1 MTAIKKLVV
10 EFEEKNLLHIMNK
23 QSAYKD
29 FLIVF
34 SFFCGAA
41 LYNVGNDFPF
51 VFIFLIVIGVIF
63 SILLKYFFDKEI
75 SASLSPWL
83 KAKCD
88 FIENEIK
95 YSKELE
101 KFKELNPRYS
111 AYEDLNVYLI
121 KVAPRNISANQL
133 IDVNKYIEN
142 AYPHLS
148 PITVIE
154 ENDFSISVVDDDD
167 DENFSYS
174 SNVNIEEKE
183 IENFASTNSTS
194 LTTSF
199 EDDENID
206 ISSINAK
213 SFLNLSIEYLNNS
226 LKYCKITSQ
235 KNQLKLLLQKV
246 KIVSNKD
253 FIADNEF
260 YGVYKEIE
268 NFRNDIDPYE
278 SEILWTHLATA
289 LVILEAIRD
298 KTFEFTNDIKVFMGT
313 CENLTQKNK
322 II

>member
-41 LYNVGNDFPF
+41 LHNVGNDFPF
-51 VFIFLIVIGVIF
+51 VFIFLIVIGIIF

-101 KFKELNPRYS
+101 KFKELNPTYS

-121 KVAPRNISANQL
+121 KVAPRNLSANQL
-133 IDVNKYIEN
+133 IDVNKYIKN

-148 PITVIE
+148 PITVKE
-154 ENDFSISVVDDDD
+154 ENDFSISDDD

-174 SNVNIEEKE
+174 SDVNIEEKE
-183 IENFASTNSTS
+183 IENVASTNSTS

-199 EDDENID
+199 EDDGNID
-206 ISSINAK
+206 ITSINAK

-246 KIVSNKD
+246 KSVSNKD

-260 YGVYKEIE
+260 YSVYKEIV
-268 NFRNDIDPYE
+268 NFKNDIDPYE
-278 SEILWTHLATA
+278 SEILWTQLATA
-289 LVILEAIRD
+289 LVILDAVRD
-298 KTFEFTNDIKVFMGT
+298 ETFEFTNEIKVFMDT
-313 CENLTQKNK
+313 CETLTKK
-322 II
+322 KK